1 MVNPNSPRQWHR
13 FVSLTG
19 GYNFRDLGNYK
30 TSNNRRVRQ
39 GRVFR
44 SGSIAN
50 LTPDDIDQLARLGI
64 KTICD
69 LRSGPER
76 IASPNR
82 WIEQGDFNYW
92 SGKESQATGDPI
104 PILKRCLITA
114 DETRQVACGI
124 YRQMPYEQADSYRE
138 IFKRLTTGNTPL
150 VFHCAAG
157 KDRTGVASALILA
170 ALGVARET
178 IVADYILTDQVID
191 RICATFLADSRH
203 AAAIETPREVWFPVL
218 EADPLYL
225 ETMFQEIKGR
235 HGSVE
240 GYLAEVIGLDRLA
253 LDALRDHLLE

>member
-1 MVNPNSPRQWHR
+1 MVNPNSPQQWHR
-13 FVSLTG
+13 IVSLSG

-39 GRVFR
+39 GQVFR

-50 LTPDDIDQLARLGI
+50 LTPADIDQLARLGI

-82 WIEQGDFNYW
+82 WIEQGSFNYW

-114 DETRQVACGI
+114 DETRQVACDI
-124 YRQMPYEQADSYRE
+124 YRLMPYEQADSYRE
-138 IFKRLTTGNTPL
+138 IFKRLTAGNTPL

-178 IVADYILTDQVID
+178 IMADYILTDAVIEQ
-191 RICATFLADSRH
+191 ICAIFLADSRH
-203 AAAIETPREVWFPVL
+203 SLAIASPRETWFPIL
-218 EADPLYL
+218 QADPLYL
-225 ETMFQEIKGR
+225 NAMFNEIEGR
-235 HGSVE
+235 HGSVDA
-240 GYLAEVIGLDRLA
+240 YLAEEIGVDKPALA
-253 LDALRDHLLE
+253 AIRNRLLE